1 MSTECT
7 TNSAKEVGFV
17 MDVSGSVGDHWDD
30 EKTFVKKLAQA
41 IKISPEGGHAAVTI
55 FSSAV
60 YNVHPDAELMIK
72 FSDHTTLN
80 SFEDAVDALPYWKGG
95 TRINKGLDVARKEM
109 FQESNGMRPTAPKT
123 LVLITDG
130 EQKNVDY
137 AAYAKF
143 FHDENIRVI
152 VIGVG
157 NVRQDHLL
165 KLVKVDSD
173 LHVAKDFDA
182 LLKDSFI
189 EDITICSG
197 M

>member
-1 MSTECT
+1 
-7 TNSAKEVGFV
+7 
-17 MDVSGSVGDHWDD
+17 MDVSGSIGKHWDD
-30 EKTFVKKLAQA
+30 EKAFVKKLAEA

-55 FSSAV
+55 FSSK
-60 YNVHPDAELMIK
+60 NHVHPDAELMVK
-72 FSDHTTLN
+72 FSDHTASN
-80 SFEDAVDALPYWKGG
+80 SFEDAVDALPNWGGG
-95 TRINKGLDVARKEM
+95 TRINKGLDVARNEM
-109 FQESNGMRPTAPKT
+109 FQESNGMRPTASKT

-130 EQKNVDY
+130 KQNVNY
-137 AAYAKF
+137 AAYARF
-143 FHDENIRVI
+143 FHDKNIRVI

-157 NVRQDHLL
+157 NVRQDDLL

-189 EDITICSG
+189 KDVTICSG